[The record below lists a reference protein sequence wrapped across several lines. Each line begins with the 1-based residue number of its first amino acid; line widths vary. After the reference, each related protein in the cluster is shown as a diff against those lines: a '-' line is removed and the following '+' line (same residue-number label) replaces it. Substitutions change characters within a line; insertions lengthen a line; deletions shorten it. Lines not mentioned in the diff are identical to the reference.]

1 MMSLDQVI
9 KLFADLEELSNN
21 DPEEFETL
29 LYRVAKTFMIVQA
42 LFTKVMIKEM
52 KDMDIDNIESDFIAK
67 VIKDIGGEA

>member
-9 KLFADLEELSNN
+9 KLFADLEELSVT
-21 DPEEFETL
+21 DPEEFENL
-29 LYRVAKTFMIVQA
+29 LYRIAKTYMIVQA

-52 KDMDIDNIESDFIAK
+52 KDMDIDDIESDFMAK